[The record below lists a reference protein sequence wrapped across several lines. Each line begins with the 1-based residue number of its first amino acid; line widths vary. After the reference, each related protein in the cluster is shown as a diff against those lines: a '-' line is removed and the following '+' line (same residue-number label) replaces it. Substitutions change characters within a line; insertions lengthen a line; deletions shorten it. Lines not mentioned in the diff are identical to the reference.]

1 MILHKE
7 ITKLKHHLMSLS
19 ALVEERL
26 ALAVQAVDERNMELA
41 THVIDG
47 DGEIDE
53 MEVNLEEDCLKVL
66 ALYQPVATDLRVI
79 VAVLKITSDI
89 ERIGDLAM
97 DIAERGQ
104 YFATH
109 KGVEFA
115 FDFKSMAQKTQA
127 MLEKSLDA
135 FINLSIAAASEV
147 CEMDDQIDEM
157 HEAMFDQIHQAI
169 DRDPANTGSYLSS
182 MTISRC
188 LERIADH
195 TTNIAEDVIYM
206 VKGNVVR
213 HSGDIY

>member
-26 ALAVQAVDERNMELA
+26 ALAAKAVDERNHEMAALVIEGDKDVDEL
-41 THVIDG
+41 
-47 DGEIDE
+47 
-53 MEVNLEEDCLKVL
+53 EVNLEEDCLKVL
-66 ALYQPVATDLRVI
+66 ALHQPVASDLRVI
-79 VAVLKITSDI
+79 VAILKITNDL
-89 ERIGDLAM
+89 ERVGDLAM
-97 DIAERGQ
+97 DIAKRAS

-109 KGVEFA
+109 QEVEFV
-115 FDFKSMAQKTQA
+115 FDFKKMAQEAQI

-135 FINLSIAAASEV
+135 FINLDTATAIEV
-147 CEMDDQIDEM
+147 CEADDRIDEM
-157 HEAMFDQIHQAI
+157 HKDMFDKIHQAI
-169 DRDPANTGSYLSS
+169 ERNPENTGNYLSS

-206 VKGNVVR
+206 VDGHVVR
-213 HSGDIY
+213 HSGEIY